1 MNRKQLILLVVV
13 GVLLGGLA
21 LMFNRNRDAEFQR
34 PQSGLGGKL
43 LGDFPT
49 ADITHVR
56 IRSRDG
62 QVNLVKDGVWVVEE
76 RSKYPAAFGDISGL
90 VRKLWELKAVQSQK
104 VGMAQWGRL
113 DLLAPDSADAGTNTA
128 LRVELLGRDGK
139 SVGTIHLGRQQMRDS
154 GGGMGGFPV
163 GRWVSLPGDTETVY
177 LVSEAFSE
185 VQDKPETWLNKDF
198 FKVEKLRSVSLV
210 STNEGQSWTLTRTNE
225 TSDWVLAEPR
235 EGETLDKSKIS
246 GLNWAFSSPSFSD
259 VEPQDGP
266 ASKEAFEQPT
276 RILLE
281 TFEGFRYALEVGT
294 QPDPDSYWLK
304 VQASAELPTERVVPA
319 DETEE
324 TKAANEKTW
333 SEAQDNLKEKL
344 RKEQALRNW
353 VYKVSKWTVDSVL
366 KDRSALLAGAAGET
380 AAGGGEDESEDM
392 DLFAEPPDGFPPLPP
407 E

>member
-21 LMFNRNRDAEFQR
+21 LMFNRNREAEFQR

-49 ADITHVR
+49 TDITHVR
-56 IRSRDG
+56 IRTRDG
-62 QVNLVKDGVWVVEE
+62 QVNLVKEGVWVVEE
-76 RSKYPAAFGDISGL
+76 RAKYPAAFSDIADL
-90 VRKLWELKAVQSQK
+90 VRKLWELKGVQSQK
-104 VGMAQWGRL
+104 VGVSQWGRL
-113 DLLAPDSADAGTNTA
+113 DLLAPDAANAGTNTA
-128 LRVELLGRDGK
+128 IRVELLGKDGK
-139 SVGTIHLGRQQMRDS
+139 SVGTVHLGRQQMRDS
-154 GGGMGGFPV
+154 GAGMGGFPV
-163 GRWVSLPGDTETVY
+163 GRWVALPGDPETVY

-210 STNEGQSWTLTRTNE
+210 STNEGQSWSLSRTNE
-225 TSDWVLAEPR
+225 TADWVLAEPR

-266 ASKEAFEQPT
+266 ASKDAFAQPT
-276 RILLE
+276 RIQLE
-281 TFEGFRYALEVGT
+281 TFDGFRYALEVGT

-304 VQASAELPTERVVPA
+304 VQASADLPTDRVVPA

-333 SEAQDNLKEKL
+333 SEAQDKLKEKL
-344 RKEQALRNW
+344 RKEQALGNW
-353 VYKVSKWTVDSVL
+353 TYKVSKWTVDSVL
-366 KDRSALLAGAAGET
+366 KERSALMA
-380 AAGGGEDESEDM
+380 AAGGESAADQDEAEDM
-392 DLFAEPPDGFPPLPP
+392 DLFAEPPDAFPPLPP